1 MIYDFDIVYSI
12 YWYISIDIFWFWWV
26 SLCQV
31 MQTCDRKSTTL
42 TLMSSQSGGH
52 LRYDDIKLVWCC
64 WTVVQFQVEECRTW
78 HTRQT
83 LTYWTRPKNPGAL
96 LWAHEFASWED
107 PGWTAMEPILALKW
121 HADFH
126 IFSVRTWAR
135 HYSPG
140 EYPIWWS
147 PALKIVANKNRLPKY
162 QDGPVWCIYS
172 EVYFVLTDF

>member
-1 MIYDFDIVYSI
+1 
-12 YWYISIDIFWFWWV
+12 
-26 SLCQV
+26 

-83 LTYWTRPKNPGAL
+83 LTYRTSRQILELSSEHMDLHHGKIPG
-96 LWAHEFASWED
+96 ETS
-107 PGWTAMEPILALKW
+107 MEPILALKW
-121 HADFH
+121 HAGFH

-135 HYSPG
+135 HSSPPG
-140 EYPIWWS
+140 EYPISWS
-147 PALKIVANKNRLPKY
+147 PALEIVANKKRLPKY
-162 QDGPVWCIYS
+162 QDGPVWCIHS
-172 EVYFVLTDF
+172 EVYFVITDF